1 VTKEEV
7 LSLIDLLE
15 RVRLPAERQ
24 FSLIEPDP
32 RWNMTV
38 YLMKRHLTGMLVT
51 PTSLAR
57 AADVPY
63 TTALRRVEEM
73 HDSGLLIYRPRTRSG
88 RSFSIHPSQKL
99 IDRTFEYAQGVKAA
113 IAKTLGQHDDSASFY
128 LGASYLSA
136 RIIPAPAVVKQGLGV
151 GKTLDILLYND
162 PSFSVGKPLQ
172 NEISHLLGGNV
183 RFHSVAFD
191 EVRTR
196 TLANADKGVSDF
208 DIVAVDLPWIGEYA
222 TRGILMPLDDVVA
235 ESRINRADFYSGEWE
250 GTHAEGRQYGVP
262 LLTNPEILFYRRDMF
277 DACGVEPPT
286 TTDQLLAAARKLHAP
301 RQKVYGISWTAARG
315 TTVGQVFIQFLA
327 DFGQPLLNLRRVVDG
342 YDATHVSG
350 KEFAPLIDTPRGRA
364 TAEFMLDL
372 LEFSPP
378 QILDMSWDEQ
388 IILLNEGRA
397 AMAYEWASRASRL
410 TPTSPTSSNLGFLPH
425 PVGSTKLD
433 DRPRDNVSPIG
444 GFALGIPAN
453 VDPERVPLA
462 WRAIEWFTS
471 PEVIKLFVQHGSYV
485 MPRFS
490 VAADPEVRRLS
501 PVIPAVDAMAKK
513 GQLRLWPRPPVAEYP
528 AIVAILGEEVHDM
541 LARKQSV
548 RQTLSRA
555 QARVDALMRQHH
567 HY

>member
-1 VTKEEV
+1 LTKEEV

-15 RVRLPAERQ
+15 RVRLPAEHQ
-24 FSLIEPDP
+24 FKLTEPDP

-73 HDSGLLIYRPRTRSG
+73 HDNGLLIYRPRTRSG

-99 IDRTFEYAQGVKAA
+99 IDRIFEYAQGVKAA
-113 IAKTLGQHDDSASFY
+113 IAKTLGQHDAGSFY

-136 RIIPAPAVVKQGLGV
+136 RIIPGPAVVKEGLGV
-151 GKTLDILLYND
+151 GKTLDILLHND
-162 PSFSVGKPLQ
+162 PSFSVGKRLQ
-172 NEISHLLGGNV
+172 HEISHLLGGNV
-183 RFHSVAFD
+183 RFHAVPFD
-191 EVRTR
+191 DIRIR
-196 TLANADKGVSDF
+196 TLANAGKPVSDF

-222 TRGILMPLDDVVA
+222 TRGILMPLDDLVA
-235 ESRINRADFYSGEWE
+235 ESRINRADFHAGEWE
-250 GTHAEGRQYGVP
+250 GTHAESRQYAVP
-262 LLTNPEILFYRRDMF
+262 LLTNPEVLFYRRDIF
-277 DACGVEPPT
+277 DACGVTPPA
-286 TTDQLLAAARKLHAP
+286 TTDQLLSAARKLHAP
-301 RQKVYGISWTAARG
+301 REKNYGISWTAARG
-315 TTVGQVFIQFLA
+315 TPVGQAFIQFLA
-327 DFGQPLLNLRRVVDG
+327 DFGQPILNLRRVVDG
-342 YDATHVSG
+342 YDATHVTG
-350 KEFAPLIDTPRGRA
+350 KEFTPQIDTSRARA
-364 TAEFMLDL
+364 TAEFMIDL

-378 QILDMSWDEQ
+378 NILDMSWDEQ
-388 IILLNEGRA
+388 IALLNEGRV
-397 AMAYEWASRASRL
+397 AMSYEWASRASRL
-410 TPTSPTSSNLGFLPH
+410 LPTSPSVGNVGFLPH

-433 DRPRDNVSPIG
+433 DTPRDNVSPIG
-444 GFALGIPAN
+444 GFVLGIPAN

-471 PEVIKLFVQHGSYV
+471 PEVTKLFVQHGGYV

-541 LARKQSV
+541 LSRKQSV

-555 QARVDALMRQHH
+555 QGRVDALMREHH

>member
-1 VTKEEV
+1 MTKEEV

-24 FSLIEPDP
+24 FKLTEPDP

-73 HDSGLLIYRPRTRSG
+73 HDNGLLIYRPRTRSG

-113 IAKTLGQHDDSASFY
+113 IAKTLGQHDAGSFY

-136 RIIPAPAVVKQGLGV
+136 RIIPGPAVVKEGLGV
-151 GKTLDILLYND
+151 GKTLDILLHND
-162 PSFSVGKPLQ
+162 PSFSVGKRLQ
-172 NEISHLLGGNV
+172 HEISHLLGGNV
-183 RFHSVAFD
+183 RFHAVPFD
-191 EVRTR
+191 DIRIR
-196 TLANADKGVSDF
+196 TLANAEKAVSEF

-222 TRGILMPLDDVVA
+222 TRGILMPLDDLVA
-235 ESRINRADFYSGEWE
+235 ESRINRADFHAGEWE
-250 GTHAEGRQYGVP
+250 GTHAEGRQYAVP
-262 LLTNPEILFYRRDMF
+262 LLTNPEVLFYRRDIF
-277 DACGVEPPT
+277 DACGVTPPA
-286 TTDQLLAAARKLHAP
+286 TTDQLLSAARKLHAP
-301 RQKVYGISWTAARG
+301 REKNYGISWTAARG
-315 TTVGQVFIQFLA
+315 TPVGQAFIQFLA
-327 DFGQPLLNLRRVVDG
+327 DFGQPIINLRRVVDG
-342 YDATHVSG
+342 YDATHVTG
-350 KEFAPLIDTPRGRA
+350 KEFTPQVDTPRARA
-364 TAEFMLDL
+364 AAEFMIDL

-378 QILDMSWDEQ
+378 NILDMSWDEQ
-388 IILLNEGRA
+388 IALLNEGRV
-397 AMAYEWASRASRL
+397 AMSYEWASRASRL
-410 TPTSPTSSNLGFLPH
+410 LPTSPSVGNVGFLPH

-433 DRPRDNVSPIG
+433 DTPRDNVSPIG
-444 GFALGIPAN
+444 GFVLGIPAN
-453 VDPERVPLA
+453 VDPDRVPLA

-471 PEVIKLFVQHGSYV
+471 PEVTKLFVQHGGYV
-485 MPRFS
+485 TPRFS

-541 LARKQSV
+541 LSRRQSV
-548 RQTLSRA
+548 RQTLTRA
-555 QARVDALMRQHH
+555 QGRVDALMRQHH